1 MFIYLSKKIAIPNNT
16 KLNCLAWNREQGYLA
31 CGGEEGLLKV
41 LKLQTGADSKVKG
54 LAAPS
59 NLSMNQT
66 LEGHSGQIQ
75 VITWNEKHQKLTTS
89 DQYGLIIVWM
99 LYKGSWYEEMINNR
113 NKSVVRGMAWN
124 SDGQKICIVYEDG
137 AVIVGSVDGNRIW
150 GKELKGNVLTG
161 VEWSPDGKMLLFSL
175 RSGEIHVYDNQGSF
189 VMKLNIQC
197 VRNMLGPTQVVG
209 MHWYD
214 GKQGYVEQDC
224 PVLAICYQNGCM
236 QIMRGEND
244 DTPVLIDT
252 GMTAVCCR
260 WNHKGSVIAVTGV
273 MQLPG
278 DNKDCNVIQFFT
290 PFGEHLRTLK
300 IPGREVTSCVWE
312 GGSLRVALAVDSY
325 IYFANIRPD
334 YRWSYLE
341 HTVVYCYNRPDSPGT
356 TVVFWDTK
364 NNECYNKSVKSLLG
378 VASAGDH
385 CVLATRAE
393 DSGTSGQFGLILC
406 NAISTPVDTK
416 YMDIEPLWIAMNSSH
431 VFAASRDNFLLWHYR
446 TPKSR
451 STLSMAGSRQRK
463 ERLYH
468 IDDTPSGVAEVIQD
482 LDRSYEPTTN
492 MQATADPICCLAA
505 SEKALI
511 IGRESGSLQR
521 YSLPQV
527 ALTNRYTLN
536 CRPYK
541 LAINCNTTRLS
552 IIDVTGVL
560 TFLDLESPLLSSSSS
575 LPGPGDTMNISL
587 MSNNNSKELSKF
599 ERKDVWA
606 MKWASDNPELLAI
619 MEKTRMYVLR
629 GLEPEE
635 PILSSGY
642 ICSFRELEIRAV
654 LLDEIMQNPEHPT
667 AEYLL
672 DLEVKSLRDT
682 RDLLEKVGI
691 AEATTFIK
699 ENSHP
704 RLWRLLAEAAV
715 KQLDLP
721 TAEAAFVRCS
731 DYPGIQFVKRLHNI
745 HNDTLKKAEV
755 AAYFKNFDEAEK
767 LYLGVDRRDLAISLR
782 EKLGDWFRVIQL
794 MKMGS
799 GGSDVQMEIAWN
811 SIGDF
816 FADRQNWEDARE
828 YYEKGSNQEQLVR
841 CYYML
846 EDYTSLENTVANSPE
861 NHNLLPSIAEM
872 FASVGM
878 CAQAVTAYIKCGQM
892 KSAVDT
898 CVSLNQW
905 DQAVDLAKKFKLPEI
920 GKLLAKYAT
929 HLLAKDR
936 LLEAVELY
944 RKANHFLEAA
954 RLLYQLA
961 ESEAKKKSLPLRVKK
976 LYVLSALLVEEH
988 QRHLKQQV
996 QGLAGGKSTL
1006 MMGLLESDGRLDF
1019 DTKIIDNAW
1028 KGAEAYHFFML
1039 AQRQLYEGYVDAAM
1053 KTALHLR
1060 EYEDILE
1067 TEDIYCILA
1076 LASCA
1081 NRAFGTCSKA
1091 FIRLES
1097 LEKIPEGKRLEYEA
1111 LAMDIFTKYTP
1122 KDARSTRSECTNC
1135 ETMIPDWC
1143 GVCPS
1148 CGNRFPICV
1157 ATGRPLMDMSLAW
1170 TCTVCKHSA
1179 SDQDITVRQSC
1190 PLCHS
1195 SIHI

>member
-1 MFIYLSKKIAIPNNT
+1 
-16 KLNCLAWNREQGYLA
+16 
-31 CGGEEGLLKV
+31 
-41 LKLQTGADSKVKG
+41 
-54 LAAPS
+54 
-59 NLSMNQT
+59 MNQT

-75 VITWNEKHQKLTTS
+75 VITWNEIHQKLTTS

-113 NKSVVRGMAWN
+113 NKSVVKGMAWN

-150 GKELKGNVLTG
+150 GKELKGSTLTG

-175 RSGEIHVYDNQGSF
+175 RNGEIHVYDNLGSF
-189 VMKLNIQC
+189 TMKLNIQC
-197 VRNMLGPTQVVG
+197 LPNMLGPTQVVG

-214 GKQGYVEQDC
+214 GRQGYVEMDC
-224 PVLAICYQNGCM
+224 PVLVICYQNGCM

-244 DTPVLIDT
+244 DLPVLIDT

-260 WNHKGSVIAVTGV
+260 WNHNGSVIAVTGV
-273 MQLPG
+273 MQLAG
-278 DNKDCNVIQFFT
+278 DHKDCNVIQFFT

-341 HTVVYCYNRPDSPGT
+341 HTVVYCYNRPDRPGT
-356 TVVFWDTK
+356 VVTFWDTK

-378 VASAGDH
+378 VASAGEH

-393 DSGTSGQFGLILC
+393 DGGTGGQYGLILC

-446 TPKSR
+446 TPKAR
-451 STLSMAGSRQRK
+451 STLIMTGSRQRK

-505 SEKALI
+505 SEKTLI

-560 TFLDLESPLLSSSSS
+560 TFLDLESLSLSMTSTLAGS
-575 LPGPGDTMNISL
+575 GDTLDISL
-587 MSNNNSKELSKF
+587 MANNNSRELSKF

-642 ICSFRELEIRAV
+642 ICSFQDLEIRAV
-654 LLDEIMQNPEHPT
+654 LLDEIMQNPERPT
-667 AEYLL
+667 AEHLL

-682 RDLLEKVGI
+682 RDLLDKVGI
-691 AEATTFIK
+691 TEATSFIE
-699 ENSHP
+699 ENPHP

-745 HNDTLKKAEV
+745 HNDTLKRAEV
-755 AAYFKNFDEAEK
+755 AAYFKDFDEAEK
-767 LYLGVDRRDLAISLR
+767 LYLEVDRRDLAISLR
-782 EKLGDWFRVIQL
+782 EKLGDWFRVVQL
-794 MKMGS
+794 LKMGS
-799 GGSDVQMEIAWN
+799 GGTDVQMEIAWN
-811 SIGDF
+811 SIGDY
-816 FADRQNWEDARE
+816 FAHRQNWEGAKE
-828 YYEKGSNQEQLVR
+828 YYEKGRNQEQLVE

-846 EDYTSLENTVANSPE
+846 EDYDALENIVANLPD
-861 NHNLLPSIAEM
+861 NHNLLSSIGEK

-878 CAQAVTAYIKCGQM
+878 CAQAVTAYMKCGQV

-905 DQAVDLAKKFKLPEI
+905 DQAVELAKMYKLPEI
-920 GKLLAKYAT
+920 GNLLAKYAT
-929 HLLAKDR
+929 HLLAKDKT
-936 LLEAVELY
+936 LEAVELY

-954 RLLYQLA
+954 RLLYQLS
-961 ESEAKKKSLPLRVKK
+961 ETEAKKKSHPLRVKK
-976 LYVLSALLVEEH
+976 LYVLAALLVEEH
-988 QRHLKQQV
+988 LS
-996 QGLAGGKSTL
+996 GGKNRAL
-1006 MMGLLESDGRLDF
+1006 MMGLDV

-1039 AQRQLYEGYVDAAM
+1039 AQRQLYEGHVDAAM
-1053 KTALHLR
+1053 KTSLHLR

-1097 LEKIPEGKRLEYEA
+1097 LDKIPENKRREYET

-1122 KDARSTRSECTNC
+1122 KDARGNRSECTNC

-1143 GVCPS
+1143 SVCPS
-1148 CGNRFPICV
+1148 CGNRFAICV

-1170 TCTVCKHSA
+1170 TCAVCKHSA
-1179 SDQDITVRQSC
+1179 ADQDITVRQSC

-1195 SIHI
+1195 PVHL

>member
-41 LKLQTGADSKVKG
+41 LKLQPGPDSKVKG

-75 VITWNEKHQKLTTS
+75 VITWNEIHQKLTTS

-113 NKSVVRGMAWN
+113 NKSVVKGMAWN

-150 GKELKGNVLTG
+150 GKELKGSTLTG

-175 RSGEIHVYDNQGSF
+175 RNGEIHVYDNLGSF
-189 VMKLNIQC
+189 TMKLNIQC
-197 VRNMLGPTQVVG
+197 LPNMLGPTQVVG

-214 GKQGYVEQDC
+214 GRQGYVEMDC
-224 PVLAICYQNGCM
+224 PVLVICYQNGCM

-244 DTPVLIDT
+244 DLPVLIDT

-260 WNHKGSVIAVTGV
+260 WNHNGSVIAVTGV
-273 MQLPG
+273 MQLAG
-278 DNKDCNVIQFFT
+278 DHKDCNVIQFFT

-341 HTVVYCYNRPDSPGT
+341 HTVVYCYNRPDRPGT
-356 TVVFWDTK
+356 VVTFWDTK

-378 VASAGDH
+378 VASAGEH

-393 DSGTSGQFGLILC
+393 DGGTGGQYGLILC

-446 TPKSR
+446 TPKAR
-451 STLSMAGSRQRK
+451 STLIMTGSRQRK

-505 SEKALI
+505 SEKTLI

-560 TFLDLESPLLSSSSS
+560 TFLDLESLSLSMTSTLAGS
-575 LPGPGDTMNISL
+575 GDTLDISL
-587 MSNNNSKELSKF
+587 MANNNSRELSKF

-642 ICSFRELEIRAV
+642 ICSFQDLEIRAV
-654 LLDEIMQNPEHPT
+654 LLDEIMQNPERPT
-667 AEYLL
+667 AEHLL

-682 RDLLEKVGI
+682 RDLLDKVGI
-691 AEATTFIK
+691 TEATSFIE
-699 ENSHP
+699 ENPHP

-745 HNDTLKKAEV
+745 HNDTLKRAEV
-755 AAYFKNFDEAEK
+755 AAYFKDFDEAEK
-767 LYLGVDRRDLAISLR
+767 LYLEVDRRDLAISLR
-782 EKLGDWFRVIQL
+782 EKLGDWFRVVQL
-794 MKMGS
+794 LKMGS
-799 GGSDVQMEIAWN
+799 GGTDVQMEIAWN
-811 SIGDF
+811 SIGDY
-816 FADRQNWEDARE
+816 FAHRQNWEGAKE
-828 YYEKGSNQEQLVR
+828 YYEKGRNQEQLVE

-846 EDYTSLENTVANSPE
+846 EDYDALENIVANLPD
-861 NHNLLPSIAEM
+861 NHNLLSSIGEK

-878 CAQAVTAYIKCGQM
+878 CAQAVTAYMKCGQV

-905 DQAVDLAKKFKLPEI
+905 DQAVELAKMYKLPEI
-920 GKLLAKYAT
+920 GNLLAKYAT
-929 HLLAKDR
+929 HLLAKDKT
-936 LLEAVELY
+936 LEAVELY

-954 RLLYQLA
+954 RLLYQIP
-961 ESEAKKKSLPLRVKK
+961 ENKR
-976 LYVLSALLVEEH
+976 
-988 QRHLKQQV
+988 
-996 QGLAGGKSTL
+996 
-1006 MMGLLESDGRLDF
+1006 
-1019 DTKIIDNAW
+1019 
-1028 KGAEAYHFFML
+1028 
-1039 AQRQLYEGYVDAAM
+1039 
-1053 KTALHLR
+1053 R
-1060 EYEDILE
+1060 EYE
-1067 TEDIYCILA
+1067 T
-1076 LASCA
+1076 
-1081 NRAFGTCSKA
+1081 
-1091 FIRLES
+1091 
-1097 LEKIPEGKRLEYEA
+1097 

-1122 KDARSTRSECTNC
+1122 KDARGNRSECTNC

-1143 GVCPS
+1143 SVCPS
-1148 CGNRFPICV
+1148 CGNRFAICV

-1170 TCTVCKHSA
+1170 TCAVCKHSA
-1179 SDQDITVRQSC
+1179 ADQDITVRQSC

-1195 SIHI
+1195 PVHL

>member
-1 MFIYLSKKIAIPNNT
+1 KNLIAIPNNT
-16 KLNCLAWNREQGYLA
+16 KLNCLAWNREHGYLA

-41 LKLQTGADSKVKG
+41 LKLQPGNDGKVKG

-75 VITWNEKHQKLTTS
+75 VITWNEIHQKLTTS

-113 NKSVVRGMAWN
+113 NKSVVKGMAWN

-150 GKELKGNVLTG
+150 GKELKGSTLTG

-189 VMKLNIQC
+189 TMKLTIQC
-197 VRNMLGPTQVVG
+197 LPNTMVPTQVVG

-214 GKQGYVEQDC
+214 GKQGYVEHDC

-244 DTPVLIDT
+244 DIPILIDMN
-252 GMTAVCCR
+252 MTAVCCR
-260 WNHKGSVIAVTGV
+260 WNHNGSVIAVTGV

-278 DNKDCNVIQFFT
+278 DNKEYNVIQFFT

-334 YRWSYLE
+334 YRWCYLE
-341 HTVVYCYNRPDSPGT
+341 HTVVYCCNRPDRPDT
-356 TVVFWDTK
+356 TVTFWDTK
-364 NNECYNKSVKSLLG
+364 NNECYHKQVKSLLG
-378 VASAGDH
+378 MAACGEH
-385 CVLATRAE
+385 CVLATRAD
-393 DSGTSGQFGLILC
+393 DSGTNAQYGLILC

-416 YMDIEPLWIAMNSSH
+416 YMDIEPLWVAMNSSH

-451 STLSMAGSRQRK
+451 STLNITGVRQRK

-492 MQATADPICCLAA
+492 MQATANPICCMTA
-505 SEKALI
+505 SEKTLI

-541 LAINCNTTRLS
+541 LSINSDSPRLAV
-552 IIDVTGVL
+552 IDVTGVM
-560 TFLDLESPLLSSSSS
+560 TFLDLESPALSS
-575 LPGPGDTMNISL
+575 
-587 MSNNNSKELSKF
+587 ELSKF

-606 MKWASDNPELLAI
+606 MKWATDNPELIAI

-642 ICSFRELEIRAV
+642 ICRFQDLEIRAV
-654 LLDEIMQNPEHPT
+654 LLDEIMQNPDQPSADH
-667 AEYLL
+667 LL

-682 RDLLEKVGI
+682 RDLLDKVGI
-691 AEATTFIK
+691 TEATTFI
-699 ENSHP
+699 EGNPHP

-755 AAYFKNFDEAEK
+755 AAYFKDFDEAEK
-767 LYLGVDRRDLAISLR
+767 LYLEVDRRDLAISLR
-782 EKLGDWFRVIQL
+782 EKLGDWFRVVQL
-794 MKMGS
+794 MKMGA
-799 GGSDVQMEIAWN
+799 GGSDIQMEIAWN
-811 SIGDF
+811 SIGDY
-816 FADRQNWEDARE
+816 FADRQNWEGARE
-828 YYEKGSNQEQLVR
+828 YYEKGRNQEQLVK

-846 EDYTSLENTVANSPE
+846 EDYETLENMANNLPE
-861 NHNLLPSIAEM
+861 NHNLLPNIGEM

-878 CAQAVTAYIKCGQM
+878 CAQAVTAYIKCGQV
-892 KSAVDT
+892 KFAVDT
-898 CVSLNQW
+898 CVNLNQW
-905 DQAVDLAKKFKLPEI
+905 DQAVDLAKRYKLPEI
-920 GKLLAKYAT
+920 GNLLAKYAT

-954 RLLYQLA
+954 KLLYQLS
-961 ESEAKKKSLPLRVKK
+961 ETEAKKKSQPLRIKK
-976 LYVLSALLVEEH
+976 LYVLSALLIEEH
-988 QRHLKQQV
+988 QRHLKQQALGSNSWEV
-996 QGLAGGKSTL
+996 RAL
-1006 MMGLLESDGRLDF
+1006 MMDNETGVDLD
-1019 DTKIIDNAW
+1019 TNAW

-1039 AQRQLYEGYVDAAM
+1039 AQRQLYEGYVDGAM

-1060 EYEDILE
+1060 EYEDILDME
-1067 TEDIYCILA
+1067 EIYCILA

-1091 FIRLES
+1091 FIKLES
-1097 LEKIPEGKRLEYEA
+1097 LDKVNLNKNQMNEYES

-1122 KDARSTRSECTNC
+1122 KDARSNRSECMNC

-1148 CGNRFPICV
+1148 CGNRFQICV
-1157 ATGRPLMDMSLAW
+1157 ATGRPLMDMTTAW
-1170 TCTVCKHSA
+1170 TCSVCKHSA
-1179 SDQDITVRQSC
+1179 AEQDMAVRQSC

-1195 SIHI
+1195 SIH

>member
-1 MFIYLSKKIAIPNNT
+1 IAIPNNT

-31 CGGEEGLLKV
+31 CGGDEGLLKV
-41 LKLQTGADSKVKG
+41 LKLQPGSDSKVKG

-75 VITWNEKHQKLTTS
+75 VITWNEIHQKLTTS

-113 NKSVVRGMAWN
+113 NKSVVKGMAWN

-150 GKELKGNVLTG
+150 GKELKGSTLSG

-189 VMKLNIQC
+189 TCLPNVMA
-197 VRNMLGPTQVVG
+197 PTQVVG

-244 DTPVLIDT
+244 DSKYCNTIILIFNYLLYA
-252 GMTAVCCR
+252 M
-260 WNHKGSVIAVTGV
+260 
-273 MQLPG
+273 
-278 DNKDCNVIQFFT
+278 F
-290 PFGEHLRTLK
+290 
-300 IPGREVTSCVWE
+300 SCV
-312 GGSLRVALAVDSY
+312 
-325 IYFANIRPD
+325 FQ
-334 YRWSYLE
+334 
-341 HTVVYCYNRPDSPGT
+341 
-356 TVVFWDTK
+356 
-364 NNECYNKSVKSLLG
+364 CYNKSVKSLLAIAACG
-378 VASAGDH
+378 EH

-393 DSGTSGQFGLILC
+393 EAGNSGQYGLILC

-416 YMDIEPLWIAMNSSH
+416 YMDVEPLWVSMNSSH
-431 VFAASRDNFLLWHYR
+431 VFAASRNNFLLWHYR

-451 STLSMAGSRQRK
+451 STLNLSGARQRK

-482 LDRSYEPTTN
+482 LDRSYEPATN
-492 MQATADPICCLAA
+492 MQPTADAICCMTA
-505 SEKALI
+505 SEKTLI

-541 LAINCNTTRLS
+541 LAINCNTTRLAV
-552 IIDVTGVL
+552 IDVTGIM
-560 TFLDLESPLLSSSSS
+560 TFLDLESPSLSSNFSGS
-575 LPGPGDTMNISL
+575 GDALDISL
-587 MSNNNSKELSKF
+587 MGNNNSKELSKF

-606 MKWASDNPELLAI
+606 MKWASDNPELIAI
-619 MEKTRMYVLR
+619 MEKTRMYD
-629 GLEPEE
+629 
-635 PILSSGY
+635 
-642 ICSFRELEIRAV
+642 LEIRAV
-654 LLDEIMQNPEHPT
+654 LLDEIMQNPDHPVAEH
-667 AEYLL
+667 LL

-682 RDLLEKVGI
+682 RDLLDKVGI
-691 AEATTFIK
+691 SEATTFIE
-699 ENSHP
+699 ENPHP

-755 AAYFKNFDEAEK
+755 AAYFKDFNEAEK
-767 LYLGVDRRDLAISLR
+767 LYLEVDRRDLAISLR
-782 EKLGDWFRVIQL
+782 EKLGDWFRVVQL

-799 GGSDVQMEIAWN
+799 GGSDIQMEVAWN
-811 SIGDF
+811 SIGDYF
-816 FADRQNWEDARE
+816 VDRQNWEGARE
-828 YYEKGSNQEQLVR
+828 YYEKGRNQEQLVK

-846 EDYTSLENTVANSPE
+846 EDYTSLENIANNLSE
-861 NHNLLPSIAEM
+861 NHALLPTIGEM

-878 CAQAVTAYIKCGQM
+878 CAQAVSSYIKCGQV
-892 KSAVDT
+892 KLAVDT
-898 CVSLNQW
+898 CVNLNQW
-905 DQAVDLAKKFKLPEI
+905 DQAVDLAKRYKLPEI
-920 GKLLAKYAT
+920 GNLLAKYAT

-954 RLLYQLA
+954 KLLYQLSEA
-961 ESEAKKKSLPLRVKK
+961 EAKKKSQPLRVKK

-988 QRHLKQQV
+988 QRYLKQQAH
-996 QGLAGGKSTL
+996 GSAGGRTRAL
-1006 MMGLLESDGRLDF
+1006 MMGLLETETELDVN
-1019 DTKIIDNAW
+1019 TKIVDNAW

-1039 AQRQLYEGYVDAAM
+1039 AQQQLYEAM

-1067 TEDIYCILA
+1067 SEDIYCILA

-1091 FIRLES
+1091 FIKLES
-1097 LEKIPEGKRLEYEA
+1097 LNKIPENKRKEYEA

-1122 KDARSTRSECTNC
+1122 KDAR
-1135 ETMIPDWC
+1135 I
-1143 GVCPS
+1143 CPS

-1157 ATGRPLMDMSLAW
+1157 ASGRPLMDVTTAW

-1179 SDQDITVRQSC
+1179 AEQDMNVRQSC

-1195 SIHI
+1195 PVHS